1 MKWEVFA
8 KIAQSIGGFSGKVR
22 GMGIGLCRELR
33 EEKPGGRHEKTVS
46 EPGC

>member
-22 GMGIGLCRELR
+22 SVDAGMCREGR
-33 EEKPGGRHEKTVS
+33 EGKPGGRHEKTVP